1 MGGRGEKEKEVRMP
15 FYLKQ
20 PEAIAE
26 TPIMMS
32 YCFSGHRIR
41 FSTGI
46 SIPPGDWNQK
56 SQRPKVSCQSA
67 EKLTMY
73 LRRIE
78 SRVNEVYYLLK
89 SDFADVTPEVL
100 RNAII
105 RDLKLDG
112 RKENLVTYWPR
123 FMSERTLSKKDTYG
137 YKAALQI
144 VKDFGRSKEFT
155 DINQAWFDAFLSHM
169 TTMKYG
175 KNYQGKIT
183 MLVRSVISGALKDGV
198 HKNEAFREFT
208 PPKEDVD
215 SIYLNMDEL
224 MALHNL
230 KLTGS
235 WAQVRDRF
243 LIGCFTG
250 LRFSDNQKITKESI
264 RDGLLF
270 DKNKKT
276 KTNVVIPIHWVVEDI
291 MARYPS
297 GMPKSFSDVYI
308 NREIKLIGEKAKI
321 NTPIM
326 VKGKPIKKYNLITTH
341 TARRSFCTNLFLAGV
356 PAMSI
361 MYISGHKTET
371 AFKKYIRIT
380 STQNAIKMASHEY
393 FKRP

>member
-1 MGGRGEKEKEVRMP
+1 MP

-20 PEAIAE
+20 PEATTD

-32 YCFSGHRIR
+32 YCFAGHRIR

-46 SIPPGDWNQK
+46 SIPPAEWNKK
-56 SQRPKVSCQSA
+56 SQRPKVSYQSA
-67 EKLTMY
+67 ETLTMY
-73 LRRIE
+73 LRRVE
-78 SRVNEVYYLLK
+78 SRVNEVYYVLK

-100 RNAII
+100 KNAII

-123 FMSERTLSKKDTYG
+123 FVAERNLSVKDTYG

-144 VKDFGRSKEFT
+144 VTDFNRSKEFT
-155 DINQAWFDAFLSHM
+155 DINQAWFDAFLTHM

-183 MLVRSVISGALKDGV
+183 MIVRSVINGALKDGV

-215 SIYLNMDEL
+215 SIYLTMDEL

-230 KLTGS
+230 ELKSVS
-235 WAQVRDRF
+235 WQQVRDRF

-297 GMPKSFSDVYI
+297 GMPKNFSDVYI
-308 NREIKLIGEKAKI
+308 NKEIKLIGEKAGIK
-321 NTPIM
+321 TPIM
-326 VKGKPIKKYNLITTH
+326 VKGKTVPKYELITTH

-356 PAMSI
+356 PSMSI
-361 MYISGHKTET
+361 MWISGHKTET

-380 STQNAIKMASHEY
+380 STQNAVKMAKHEF